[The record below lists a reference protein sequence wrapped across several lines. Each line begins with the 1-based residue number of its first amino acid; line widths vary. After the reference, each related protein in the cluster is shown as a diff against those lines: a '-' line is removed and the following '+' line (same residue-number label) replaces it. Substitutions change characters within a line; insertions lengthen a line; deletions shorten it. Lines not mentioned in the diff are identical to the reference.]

1 MRLVQFAMA
10 GSTTSFE
17 LTLDQRQDHQTLSTW
32 LYGAL
37 CSAILDGRLRPG
49 TRLPAT
55 RDFAEQYRVSRGIVV
70 NVFEQLKSDGYLSC
84 RVGAGT
90 WVNRRLQKMV
100 PVPTAPAVITRS
112 KVLPEPLQGLMWTG
126 PSRPFRMGDAS
137 PSHFPAK
144 TWARVAANRL
154 RRLPAWL
161 EERDDGR
168 GYRPLCEAVANYL
181 ATSRGVKCSADQ
193 VAIVSGVQQ
202 ALDLLSRLLLRP
214 GDPVW
219 IEDPGYFGANV
230 AFRNA
235 AAKLVPVPLD
245 EQGLSIADGRRL
257 CSRPKAVYVTPGH
270 QFPVGITMSLERR
283 LELLAWADRERVSI
297 IEDDYDGEFR
307 FAGRPVPTLQGLDN
321 GGNVILVGTFNKM
334 LFSALRIG
342 YVVLPPRLIEPF
354 LTLRFGIDMRTANF
368 DQSVLCDFIVE
379 GHLGRHI
386 RRARDLYAS
395 RLDALMDSS
404 ARYLKGKLEIAS
416 VRAGLYTA
424 GFLKNGMS
432 SKDAETALTIAGIDT
447 LGMHRFTLRGEDPR
461 GIVLGFAGFDE
472 KQIRR
477 GVTQMARV
485 LDRR

>member
-1 MRLVQFAMA
+1 MA
-10 GSTTSFE
+10 GNTTSFE
-17 LTLDQRQDHQTLSTW
+17 LTLDSRQDHQTLSTW

-55 RDFAEQYRVSRGIVV
+55 RDFAEQYGVSRGVVV

-90 WVNRRLQKMV
+90 WVNRKLQKVV
-100 PVPTAPAVITRS
+100 PVRKAPAIVTRS
-112 KVLPEPLQGLMWTG
+112 KVLPEPLKGLMWTG
-126 PSRPFRMGDAS
+126 PSRPFRMGDAAL
-137 PSHFPAK
+137 SHFPAK

-161 EERDDGR
+161 EEKDDGR
-168 GYRPLCEAVANYL
+168 GYRPLYEAVADYL

-202 ALDLLSRLLLRP
+202 ALDLLSRLLLQR
-214 GDPVW
+214 GDQIW
-219 IEDPGYFGANV
+219 MEDPGYFGASI

-235 AAKLVPVPLD
+235 GAKIIPVPLD
-245 EQGLSIADGRRL
+245 ERGMSIGDGKRL
-257 CSRPKAVYVTPGH
+257 CPRPKAVYVTPGH
-270 QFPVGITMSLERR
+270 QFPTGVTMSLERR
-283 LELLAWADRERVSI
+283 LELIAWADRERVLV

-307 FAGRPVPTLQGLDN
+307 FAGRPVPTLQGLDS

-354 LTLRFGIDMRTANF
+354 LALRFGTDLRTTSF

-386 RRARDLYAS
+386 RRTRDLYAS
-395 RLDALMDSS
+395 RLDALMNSS
-404 ARYLKGKLEIAS
+404 ARHLKGKLEIAS

-432 SKDAETALTIAGIDT
+432 SEEAETALTNVGIDS

-472 KQIRR
+472 KQIQR
-477 GVTQMARV
+477 GVVQMARA
-485 LDRR
+485 LDRK

>member
-1 MRLVQFAMA
+1 
-10 GSTTSFE
+10 
-17 LTLDQRQDHQTLSTW
+17 
-32 LYGAL
+32 
-37 CSAILDGRLRPG
+37 
-49 TRLPAT
+49 
-55 RDFAEQYRVSRGIVV
+55 
-70 NVFEQLKSDGYLSC
+70 
-84 RVGAGT
+84 
-90 WVNRRLQKMV
+90 
-100 PVPTAPAVITRS
+100 
-112 KVLPEPLQGLMWTG
+112 
-126 PSRPFRMGDAS
+126 
-137 PSHFPAK
+137 
-144 TWARVAANRL
+144 
-154 RRLPAWL
+154 
-161 EERDDGR
+161 
-168 GYRPLCEAVANYL
+168 
-181 ATSRGVKCSADQ
+181 
-193 VAIVSGVQQ
+193 
-202 ALDLLSRLLLRP
+202 
-214 GDPVW
+214 
-219 IEDPGYFGANV
+219 
-230 AFRNA
+230 
-235 AAKLVPVPLD
+235 
-245 EQGLSIADGRRL
+245 
-257 CSRPKAVYVTPGH
+257 
-270 QFPVGITMSLERR
+270 MSLERR

-307 FAGRPVPTLQGLDN
+307 YDGSPLEALRGGGN

-354 LTLRFGIDMRTANF
+354 LALRFGIDMRTANF

-432 SKDAETALTIAGIDT
+432 SKDAETALTNAGIDT

-477 GVTQMARV
+477 GVTQMARA